1 MRKISLVNIGPRK
14 GKFISKEG
22 RITST
27 AMQAGRE
34 AR

>member
-1 MRKISLVNIGPRK
+1 MDTIKKIGLVNIGPRK

-27 AMQAGRE
+27 AMQAGR
-34 AR
+34 